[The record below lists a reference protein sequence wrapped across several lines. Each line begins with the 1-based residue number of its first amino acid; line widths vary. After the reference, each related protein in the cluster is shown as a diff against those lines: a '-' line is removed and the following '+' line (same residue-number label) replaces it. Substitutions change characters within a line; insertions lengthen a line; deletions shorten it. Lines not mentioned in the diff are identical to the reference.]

1 MSTRFSA
8 LPFTLRRSTD
18 VIAGPEITTTDE
30 TIHGVLRLAGDQL
43 VVQARLTR
51 SVSRVGR
58 TIKTDSE
65 TEPVIESA
73 IPLGA
78 LASATVKRSWWRRS
92 VRLSLVAAD
101 LRAFESLQG
110 GLKLS
115 HPAELVVN
123 VRRADYDAAVEFA
136 SELELAIAERALT
149 ALEGDEPSSNKRLME
164 GP

>member
-58 TIKTDSE
+58 TIKTDTES
-65 TEPVIESA
+65 EPVIECA
-73 IPLGA
+73 IPLGS
-78 LASATVKRSWWRRS
+78 LASATVKRSWWRRA

-101 LRAFESLQG
+101 LRAFEALQS
-110 GLKLS
+110 GLKLG
-115 HPAELVVN
+115 HPAELVVS
-123 VRRADYDAAVEFA
+123 VSRADYDAAVEFA
-136 SELELAIAERALT
+136 SELELAIAEQALT
-149 ALEGDEPSSNKRLME
+149 ALEGRDDQPLKRLSE
-164 GP
+164 ES